1 MTDTLNLDSWER
13 LYSDSR
19 HISVWPW
26 TDVVSLTLRHAKPR
40 GEEFRVLELGCGAGA
55 NIPFFRHLGV
65 EYWGMDGSATTIA
78 RLQQAY
84 PDLAR
89 RLSVGDF
96 TRALPATGQLD
107 LIIDRGSLTHND
119 SAGIRRALDLCR
131 QALRPG
137 GFLIAVDLFSADFDE
152 MQNGA
157 AGPDPQ
163 TRVHFSGG
171 RLDGTGLAHFADRA
185 SVNALFS
192 DFELLSLEHKTVEA
206 VLPATSRYA
215 AWNLVARRPESK
227 AA

>member
-1 MTDTLNLDSWER
+1 MTNPLNLDSWER

-19 HISVWPW
+19 HVSIWPW
-26 TDVVSLTLRHAKPR
+26 TDIVSLTLRHAKPR
-40 GEEFRVLELGCGAGA
+40 GEAYRVLELGCGAGA
-55 NIPFFRHLGV
+55 NIPFFRHMNTQ
-65 EYWGMDGSATTIA
+65 YWGMDGSATAIA

-84 PDLAR
+84 PDMAD

-96 TRALPATGQLD
+96 TQALPATGPLD

-137 GFLIAVDLFSADFDE
+137 GFLIAVDLFSTDFDE
-152 MQNGA
+152 MQNGT

-171 RLDGTGLAHFADRA
+171 RLDGTGLAHFADRPA
-185 SVNALFS
+185 VDTLFS
-192 DFELLSLEHKTVEA
+192 NFELLSLEHKTVEA
-206 VLPATSRYA
+206 ALPAASRYA
-215 AWNLVARRPESK
+215 AWNLVARRPGSSV
-227 AA
+227 A